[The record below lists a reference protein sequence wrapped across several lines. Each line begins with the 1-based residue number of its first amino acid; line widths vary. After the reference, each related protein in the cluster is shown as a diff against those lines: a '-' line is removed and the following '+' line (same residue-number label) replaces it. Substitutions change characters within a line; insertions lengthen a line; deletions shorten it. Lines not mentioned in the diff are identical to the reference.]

1 MAPQLSFTLPKKYF
15 LSERKA
21 FLEESPSLRVDEL
34 VDGIL
39 VGIGDRDAGLAIK
52 DAHVTDGV
60 HAAEVGD
67 ERTVDAL
74 ELLAGQ
80 TALQSFEVGEGRN
93 LTALCEME
101 THIIIHALN
110 VENSGEVDADKLIL
124 NLGY

>member
-1 MAPQLSFTLPKKYF
+1 M
-15 LSERKA
+15 
-21 FLEESPSLRVDEL
+21 RVDEL

-52 DAHVTDGV
+52 EAQVSDGV
-60 HAAEVGD
+60 QAAEVSN

-80 TALQSFEVGEGRN
+80 TVLQSLEVGEGRD
-93 LTALCEME
+93 LTALREME
-101 THIIIHALN
+101 THIVVHALD
-110 VENSGEVDADKLIL
+110 VENIVEVDADKLIL

>member
-1 MAPQLSFTLPKKYF
+1 M
-15 LSERKA
+15 
-21 FLEESPSLRVDEL
+21 RVNEL

-39 VGIGDRDAGLAIK
+39 VGIGDRDAGLAII

-60 HAAEVGD
+60 HAAKVGD

-80 TALQSFEVGEGRN
+80 TALQSLEVGEGRD
-93 LTALCEME
+93 LTTLCEME
-101 THIIIHALN
+101 THIVVHALD
-110 VENSGEVDADKLIL
+110 VENIVEVDADKLIL

>member
-1 MAPQLSFTLPKKYF
+1 M
-15 LSERKA
+15 
-21 FLEESPSLRVDEL
+21 RVDEL

-39 VGIGDRDAGLAIK
+39 VGIGDRDAAFAIK

-60 HAAEVGD
+60 HTTEVGD

-80 TALQSFEVGEGRN
+80 TALQSLEVGEGRD

-101 THIIIHALN
+101 THIVVHASQCREYRRGRCGQTYSQPWLL
-110 VENSGEVDADKLIL
+110 NSGRALSGPATGIRQR
-124 NLGY
+124 

>member
-1 MAPQLSFTLPKKYF
+1 M
-15 LSERKA
+15 
-21 FLEESPSLRVDEL
+21 RVDEL

-39 VGIGDRDAGLAIK
+39 VGIGDRDAAFAII
-52 DAHVTDGV
+52 DADVTDGV

-80 TALQSFEVGEGRN
+80 TALQSLEVGEGRD
-93 LTALCEME
+93 LTALREME
-101 THIIIHALN
+101 THIVVHALD
-110 VENSGEVDADKLIL
+110 VENIVEVDADKLIL

>member
-1 MAPQLSFTLPKKYF
+1 M
-15 LSERKA
+15 
-21 FLEESPSLRVDEL
+21 RVDEL
-34 VDGIL
+34 VDSIL
-39 VGIGDRDAGLAIK
+39 VGIGDRDAAFAII

-80 TALQSFEVGEGRN
+80 TALQSLEVGEGCD

-101 THIIIHALN
+101 THIVVHTLN
-110 VENSGEVDADKLIL
+110 LENIVEVDTDKLIL

>member
-1 MAPQLSFTLPKKYF
+1 M
-15 LSERKA
+15 
-21 FLEESPSLRVDEL
+21 RVDEL

-39 VGIGDRDAGLAIK
+39 VGIGDRDAGLAII

-60 HAAEVGD
+60 HTAEVGD

-80 TALQSFEVGEGRN
+80 TALQSLEVGEGRD

-101 THIIIHALN
+101 THIVVHALD
-110 VENSGEVDADKLIL
+110 VENIV
-124 NLGY
+124 